1 MASKR
6 KNASLFSIILFLV
19 LIISA
24 VGGTLTFARFYGD
37 YEKKTDSVKIAD
49 AVMKLGVDSIYRVD
63 SQKNR
68 VSQSFNKTANE
79 ITIYDVEPEDEI
91 EYYFTISGADKNRI
105 NEVAMNVTL
114 SITVRLETISAGRI
128 GKQVDY
134 FGGWTT
140 YGADD
145 GVKDGAYLRIYH
157 GSEADSP
164 KDIRPS
170 ENMGTEVDF
179 DGKSLLIENS
189 ANTIVN
195 KTGFKMRTD
204 DETKEYSY
212 HLKFKLP
219 KQNSDKDN
227 YAGAKVF
234 IDVQVVA
241 EQVQNV

>member
-1 MASKR
+1 M
-6 KNASLFSIILFLV
+6 ILL
-19 LIISA
+19 LIAVISA
-24 VGGTLTFARFYGD
+24 IGGTITFSRFYKEYGN
-37 YEKKTDSVKIAD
+37 KIDSVKVAD

-114 SITVRLETISAGRI
+114 SVTVRLETISANASGTSTVS
-128 GKQVDY
+128 GKRVDY
-134 FGGWTT
+134 FGGWTS
-140 YGADD
+140 YGTDD
-145 GVKDGAYLRIYH
+145 GVKDGGYLRIYH

-170 ENMGTEVDF
+170 ENTGTEVDF
-179 DGKSLLIENS
+179 KGNSLLIEKDGD
-189 ANTIVN
+189 TIVN
-195 KTGFKMRTD
+195 KTGFTMRAD
-204 DETKEYSY
+204 DEIKEYSY
-212 HLKFKLP
+212 HLKFTLP
-219 KQNSDKDN
+219 KQGSQKEN
-227 YAGAKVF
+227 YTAGARVY

-241 EQVQNV
+241 EQVQNI

>member
-1 MASKR
+1 M
-6 KNASLFSIILFLV
+6 

-49 AVMKLGVDSIYRVD
+49 AVMKIEVDSIYRTD

-91 EYYFTISGADKNRI
+91 EYYFTISGADKDRI

-128 GKQVDY
+128 GRQVDY

-145 GVKDGAYLRIYH
+145 GVKDGGYLSIYH

-164 KDIRPS
+164 KDIRPP

-179 DGKSLLIENS
+179 NGKSLLIENS

-195 KTGFKMRTD
+195 KTGFKMRMD
-204 DETKEYSY
+204 DEMKEYSY

-227 YAGAKVF
+227 YAGARVYV
-234 IDVQVVA
+234 DVQVVA

>member
-1 MASKR
+1 M
-6 KNASLFSIILFLV
+6 

-105 NEVAMNVTL
+105 NEVVMNVTL
-114 SITVRLETISAGRI
+114 SVTVRLETISAERI

-157 GSEADSP
+157 GSEADSA

-179 DGKSLLIENS
+179 NGKSLLIES
-189 ANTIVN
+189 SENTIVN
-195 KTGFKMRTD
+195 KTGFKMKTD